1 MSKATQQ
8 DLAAFDS
15 LPDDALIGE
24 PLVEA
29 LLDASDSTRWRL
41 RKDGR
46 LPAVVKIM
54 GRAARSRAGDIRAVL
69 QGQAAGL
76 SHDSQRALVR
86 HLHNA
91 NVARAQALGGGFHV

>member
-1 MSKATQQ
+1 MSKTTQQ

-24 PLVEA
+24 SIVQA
-29 LLDASDSTRWRL
+29 LLDASDSTRWRM

-46 LPAVVKIM
+46 LMAVTKIT
-54 GRAARSRAGDIRAVL
+54 GRAARTRKGDLVAWL

-76 SHDSQRALVR
+76 SHDEQRALVR
-86 HLHNA
+86 RLHSA
-91 NVARAQALGGGFHV
+91 NVARANESRAA